1 MSNNAINR
9 RRKAQEFRE
18 SEDYERFLK
27 QKRLERKLNRG
38 YKREETD
45 SVWAVKPLWKN
56 NNPATIW
63 VFLLIGIPFLLLLFL
78 F

>member
-1 MSNNAINR
+1 MPNNAITR
-9 RRKAQEFRE
+9 RRKAQEFRQ

-38 YKREETD
+38 REETD
-45 SVWAVKPLWKN
+45 SVWAAKPLWKN

-63 VFLLIGIPFLLLLFL
+63 LFLLIGIPFLLLLFV